1 MRFIVARSFIILL
14 ISCSLLFFS
23 LFFGLNKL
31 SNSPLL
37 IFFFF
42 LRWTQTQ
49 THPHTNTSIQTNQH
63 RDTLAKKKNTK
74 IHKHP
79 YTNRPKWTNNKETNW
94 CLSEWSELVGL
105 AWSELVGLAWS
116 KLMGMG
122 LAWSELGRYTNWSML
137 VDRS

>member
-42 LRWTQTQ
+42 LRCTQTQTQ

-63 RDTLAKKKNTK
+63 RDTLAKKKTQ
-74 IHKHP
+74 
-79 YTNRPKWTNNKETNW
+79 
-94 CLSEWSELVGL
+94 
-105 AWSELVGLAWS
+105 
-116 KLMGMG
+116 
-122 LAWSELGRYTNWSML
+122 RYTNTHTQTDPNGQTTKRQIGAYRNDQSSWVL
-137 VDRS
+137 LDRSSWDSPDQSSWVWVLPDRS

>member
-1 MRFIVARSFIILL
+1 MGFIVARSFIILL

-42 LRWTQTQ
+42 LRCTQTQTQ

-63 RDTLAKKKNTK
+63 GDTLAKKKKKHKDTQTPTHK
-74 IHKHP
+74 QTQMDKQQRDKSVLIKMIRARGSCLIGARGSRLIKSCGYGSCLIGAREIH
-79 YTNRPKWTNNKETNW
+79 
-94 CLSEWSELVGL
+94 
-105 AWSELVGLAWS
+105 
-116 KLMGMG
+116 
-122 LAWSELGRYTNWSML
+122 
-137 VDRS
+137 